1 MKKGINMNK
10 IKEYDFVVYGATGF
24 TGKLVVEYLVHK
36 YSNNSQIK
44 WALAGRNLEK
54 LESVAASK
62 NMPEGTGLLEV
73 DSNNIASIEEMISK
87 TKCVL
92 TTVGPYQLYGNDIV
106 SACAKSGIDY
116 VDLCGEP
123 GWMHEKINELTET
136 ARETG
141 SRIVFSCGFDS
152 IPFDLGVLF
161 LQNEVTRRYGKPS
174 VNVRGRV
181 KEMNGEF
188 SGGTAASL
196 GATMAALKEKP
207 ELFTVLANPFSLSN
221 GFAGPDQPAD
231 NKPIFDDKLD
241 TWVAPFFMAPI
252 NTKNVHRSNALMNHM
267 YGKDFCYN
275 EMWVMGPGD
284 DGKAA
289 ADFISSSN
297 PLSNAPKPGE
307 GPSRESRENG
317 NYDILFCG
325 DINDESVHVSVVG
338 DMDPGYGSTSK
349 MIAESAICLVKECE
363 DLNGG
368 IYTPAPSMGTKLI
381 KRLQDNAGLTFKTE
395 N

>member
-1 MKKGINMNK
+1 MNN

-24 TGKLVVEYLVHK
+24 TGKLVVEYLVNK

-62 NMPEGTGLLEV
+62 NVPEGTGLLEV

-207 ELFTVLANPFSLSN
+207 ELFTVLADPFSLSN

-368 IYTPAPSMGTKLI
+368 IYTPASSMGTKLI
-381 KRLQDNAGLTFKTE
+381 KRLQDNAGLTFKIE

>member
-62 NMPEGTGLLEV
+62 NVPEGTGLLEV
-73 DSNNIASIEEMISK
+73 DSNHIASIEEMISK

-381 KRLQDNAGLTFKTE
+381 KRLQDNAGLTFKIE

>member
-1 MKKGINMNK
+1 MNN

-62 NMPEGTGLLEV
+62 NVPEGTGLFEV

-181 KEMNGEF
+181 REMNGEF

-207 ELFTVLANPFSLSN
+207 ELFAVLANPFSLSN

-381 KRLQDNAGLTFKTE
+381 KRLQDNAGLTFKIE

>member
-1 MKKGINMNK
+1 MNN

-62 NMPEGTGLLEV
+62 NVPEGTGLLEV

-181 KEMNGEF
+181 REMNGEF

-196 GATMAALKEKP
+196 VATMAALKEKP
-207 ELFTVLANPFSLSN
+207 ELFAVLANPFSLSN

-289 ADFISSSN
+289 ADYISSSN

-368 IYTPAPSMGTKLI
+368 IYTPAPSMGSKLI
-381 KRLQDNAGLTFKTE
+381 KRLQDNAGLTFKIE

>member
-1 MKKGINMNK
+1 MNN

-54 LESVAASK
+54 LESVAVSK
-62 NMPEGTGLLEV
+62 NVPEGTGLLEV
-73 DSNNIASIEEMISK
+73 NSNNIASIEEMISK

-181 KEMNGEF
+181 REMNGEF

-207 ELFTVLANPFSLSN
+207 ELFAVLANPFSLSN

-381 KRLQDNAGLTFKTE
+381 KRLQDNAGLTFKIE
-395 N
+395 S

>member
-62 NMPEGTGLLEV
+62 NVPEGTGLLEV

-207 ELFTVLANPFSLSN
+207 ELFTVLADPFSLSN

-381 KRLQDNAGLTFKTE
+381 KRLQDNAGLTFKIE

>member
-1 MKKGINMNK
+1 MNN

-54 LESVAASK
+54 LESVAVSK
-62 NMPEGTGLLEV
+62 NVPEGTGLLEV

-106 SACAKSGIDY
+106 SACAKSGTDY

-174 VNVRGRV
+174 VYVRGRV
-181 KEMNGEF
+181 RQMNGEF

-207 ELFTVLANPFSLSN
+207 ELFAVLANPFSLSN

-275 EMWVMGPGD
+275 EMWIMGPGD

-381 KRLQDNAGLTFKTE
+381 KRLQDNAGLTFKIE

>member
-1 MKKGINMNK
+1 MNNVK
-10 IKEYDFVVYGATGF
+10 DYDFVVYGATGF

-62 NMPEGTGLLEV
+62 NVPEGTVLLEV
-73 DSNNIASIEEMISK
+73 DSNDNASIEEMVLK

-106 SACAKSGIDY
+106 SACAKSGTDY

-174 VNVRGRV
+174 LNVRGRV
-181 KEMNGEF
+181 REMNGEF

-207 ELFTVLANPFSLSN
+207 ELFAVLANPFSLSN

-325 DINDESVHVSVVG
+325 DVNDESVHVSVVG

-363 DLNGG
+363 DLDGG

-381 KRLQDNAGLTFKTE
+381 KRLQDNAGLTFKIE